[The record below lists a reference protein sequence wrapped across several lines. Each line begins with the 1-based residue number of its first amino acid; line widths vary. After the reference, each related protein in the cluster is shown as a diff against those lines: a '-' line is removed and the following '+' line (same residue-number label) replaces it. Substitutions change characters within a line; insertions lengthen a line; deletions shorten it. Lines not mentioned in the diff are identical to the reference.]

1 MVAEPLL
8 TEDVRAVMA
17 GLEARNAADSA
28 NGTPQQDRLRAIAP
42 AVGEFLLTL
51 AVAIG
56 ARTIVE
62 VGTSGGYSTL
72 WLASAA
78 RYTDGRVTTFEIDP
92 RKVALAQSNFESAGV
107 ESVVDLRSIDG
118 GAGLAGFQSTADL
131 VFIDSEK
138 DDYERLLDPAIA
150 ALRPGG
156 LLVADNLI
164 SHASQLYRF
173 RERALSDPRLT
184 GLVVPLGGG
193 ELVATRL

>member
-1 MVAEPLL
+1 
-8 TEDVRAVMA
+8 MA

-28 NGTPQQDRLRAIAP
+28 NGTPQRDRLRAIAP
-42 AVGEFLLTL
+42 EVGELLLTL
-51 AVAIG
+51 TLATA
-56 ARTIVE
+56 ARVIVE
-62 VGTSGGYSTL
+62 VGTSSGYSTL

-78 RYTDGRVTTFEIDP
+78 QRTGGRVTTYEIDP
-92 RKVALAQSNFESAGV
+92 RKVALARRTFESAGV
-107 ESVVDLRSIDG
+107 ASVVDLRPIDG

-138 DDYERLLDPAIA
+138 DDYERLLDLAIA

-164 SHASQLYRF
+164 SHASELYRF
-173 RERALSDPRLT
+173 RERALSDPRLS